1 MNPKRPNKRRLS
13 GLVTLLLSLGLLGAG
28 VLGMQSLAGMKKPPE
43 RKEIVEK
50 PLPVE
55 ITIAKAETIIPEI
68 IGYGEVKAVKKVRI
82 SAEVSGRIIE
92 VHSELEVGKTVP
104 KGAQLIK
111 IDTRNDQLLLQTNK
125 ERLSIFE
132 RNLQIAKNEF
142 KRFESFYRKNKLV
155 TLSELE
161 KAEQNSNLIMDQIRQ
176 LEYENHLARLN
187 LDRSVLHA
195 PFDGRIKSITIEK
208 GQFVSTGDV
217 LVTLVDDTIL
227 EVHVSLDSEKAR
239 KILRFSQETGN
250 TKRFWFA
257 NLLKVPSAIQWTQNN
272 ESVRATGV
280 TDRVLKF
287 DPKARTLQIA
297 IRLNAENKLFTNTFP
312 IVEGM
317 FCQVRIPGKPLQNV
331 IKLPRQAVGYD
342 NKINIVTENRL
353 KTVPVGV
360 KWVDDGNVYVSSGI
374 RENEKIILTRLSNPV
389 ENTLVDYTNKKTMI
403 AKKGGSF

>member
-1 MNPKRPNKRRLS
+1 
-13 GLVTLLLSLGLLGAG
+13 
-28 VLGMQSLAGMKKPPE
+28 MQSLAGMKKPPE